1 MRTLNL
7 MTLAALVVAGAS
19 LAGCETHT
27 GTGAAVGAA
36 GGAVAGGLT
45 GGSRA
50 TGAAIGAAGGAIV
63 GGAVDRDV
71 NSGKCFQ
78 KGVEVPCPPPA
89 PQP

>member
-1 MRTLNL
+1 MRTSNL
-7 MTLAALVVAGAS
+7 MTIATLLVAGAS

-36 GGAVAGGLT
+36 GGAVVSGLS
-45 GGSRA
+45 GGSRMA
-50 TGAAIGAAGGAIV
+50 GAAIGAAGGAIV

-71 NSGKCFQ
+71 NSGKCFER
-78 KGVEVPCPPPA
+78 GVEVVCPPL